1 MTRYTHLNDIAL
13 QEHLVERIRAGEESA
28 FDRLF
33 LLMYSPLV
41 DFALRYVH
49 EPEDAEEVVISLL
62 SHIWDIRTK
71 WEVRGSVVTYLCAAV
86 RNRALNRRVTL
97 HADNTRFAELDES
110 LESPESLSNDDAA
123 IDPAIPGELD
133 EFSPVLKRA
142 LETLHPRTREVFLLV
157 KRDGMS
163 IRQAA
168 DVLGIAPATVQ
179 RQLLR
184 AVESLKNLLLNSES

>member
-13 QEHLVERIRAGEESA
+13 QERLVERIRAGEESA

-49 EPEDAEEVVISLL
+49 EPEDAEEVVTTLL
-62 SHIWDIRTK
+62 SHIWDIRTN

-110 LESPESLSNDDAA
+110 LESPENLPSDAA
-123 IDPAIPGELD
+123 ADATMLGELD

-142 LETLHPRTREVFLLV
+142 LETLHPRTREVFLVV

-184 AVESLKNLLLNSES
+184 AVETLKNLLLNKDS